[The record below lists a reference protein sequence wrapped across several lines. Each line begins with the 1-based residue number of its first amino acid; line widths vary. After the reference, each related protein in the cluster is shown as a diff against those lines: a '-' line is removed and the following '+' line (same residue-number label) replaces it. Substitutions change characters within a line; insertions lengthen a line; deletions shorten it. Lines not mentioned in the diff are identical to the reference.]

1 MFTLAAVPGVS
12 RGVSGRFPAHPHTF
26 AVSVARG
33 PLARTR
39 APFGRHGPR
48 KKATSMMLEQCGSL
62 SSVEAL
68 KVKVQ
73 GGRLK
78 LDEPTD
84 LPEGTVLEL
93 VLAGD
98 VEELDEAER
107 AALLQSIDEGAEDF
121 ENGDAEDALVFAQSL
136 MAASA

>member
-1 MFTLAAVPGVS
+1 
-12 RGVSGRFPAHPHTF
+12 
-26 AVSVARG
+26 
-33 PLARTR
+33 
-39 APFGRHGPR
+39 
-48 KKATSMMLEQCGSL
+48 MLEQCGSL

-98 VEELDEAER
+98 AEELDEAER

-121 ENGDAEDALVFAQSL
+121 ENGDAEDALAFAQSL